1 MHATAAKSAK
11 SEQPAGVLT
20 SLRTRPQVRLSVPW
34 LVVVVGVLFF
44 TNLFPLIK
52 LAHRSFVT
60 EGRFTLEHLV
70 WVIQSSQVRTALS
83 NSLFTSGLSTL
94 IAVAVAVPL
103 AAVTTKADLPG
114 RNLIRLAILSP
125 LVIPPHIL
133 AISWQQWAGPVGYL
147 QRAIRSLFD
156 LLGPLWT
163 LYGPGGIIL
172 LLSFFSLPIA
182 YLTITA
188 GLVRIPRSVEEAAM
202 CEGATTWQVWRH
214 IVLPL
219 VVPHIAAATILALL
233 SALGNFGIPALLGIP
248 AQYSTLPTLIYRQV
262 ASLSTSSFGRSASLG
277 LLFGLPVLMVLLVQS
292 KILGKAEQS
301 ALGDAGE
308 SRLIYSLGRWRLP
321 VKGLL
326 LTLILLC
333 IGGPLFSVAA
343 TGLVRAYGVPLT
355 WENLTLDHFRF
366 VLFELDRVRVATRN
380 SLILA
385 SGSALICAFL
395 AAIIGYTIVRARARW
410 IQAIVNLP
418 YALPGIVFALSLI
431 LVWIRP
437 PIPGMRIYGTLGIIF
452 IAYLGRFLALALQ
465 PIAAGWEQVDPS
477 IEEAA
482 KVDGAN
488 FMQSLVYV
496 LTPMIAPSLV
506 VAALLVFLQALV
518 ELTLSALLAGTG
530 TETLGWLIFGLEQG
544 GYTTQSAALS
554 TLLMIALLG
563 FVGILGLFRRR
574 GATSS

>member
-188 GLVRIPRSVEEAAM
+188 GLVRIPR
-202 CEGATTWQVWRH
+202 QR
-214 IVLPL
+214 
-219 VVPHIAAATILALL
+219 
-233 SALGNFGIPALLGIP
+233 
-248 AQYSTLPTLIYRQV
+248 
-262 ASLSTSSFGRSASLG
+262 
-277 LLFGLPVLMVLLVQS
+277 
-292 KILGKAEQS
+292 
-301 ALGDAGE
+301 
-308 SRLIYSLGRWRLP
+308 
-321 VKGLL
+321 
-326 LTLILLC
+326 
-333 IGGPLFSVAA
+333 
-343 TGLVRAYGVPLT
+343 
-355 WENLTLDHFRF
+355 
-366 VLFELDRVRVATRN
+366 
-380 SLILA
+380 
-385 SGSALICAFL
+385 
-395 AAIIGYTIVRARARW
+395 
-410 IQAIVNLP
+410 
-418 YALPGIVFALSLI
+418 
-431 LVWIRP
+431 
-437 PIPGMRIYGTLGIIF
+437 
-452 IAYLGRFLALALQ
+452 
-465 PIAAGWEQVDPS
+465 
-477 IEEAA
+477 
-482 KVDGAN
+482 
-488 FMQSLVYV
+488 
-496 LTPMIAPSLV
+496 
-506 VAALLVFLQALV
+506 
-518 ELTLSALLAGTG
+518 
-530 TETLGWLIFGLEQG
+530 
-544 GYTTQSAALS
+544 
-554 TLLMIALLG
+554 
-563 FVGILGLFRRR
+563 
-574 GATSS
+574 